1 MTYIKYVHP
10 PIYYT
15 IRSFVRTIFWGGLA
29 TFSIYGAMHLTAS
42 ANDYN
47 PCPINLHSDFTYST
61 SEWYP
66 TMECDMPENVEVD
79 LQGNW
84 WWAS

>member
-1 MTYIKYVHP
+1 MTYIKCTHP

-15 IRSFVRTIFWGGLA
+15 VRTCVRFVFWGSIATLA
-29 TFSIYGAMHLTAS
+29 IWAVMLIGVK
-42 ANDYN
+42 ANAYN
-47 PCPINLHSDFTYST
+47 PCPINLHSNFTYST
-61 SEWYP
+61 TEWYP

>member
-1 MTYIKYVHP
+1 MTYMKYTHP

-15 IRSFVRTIFWGGLA
+15 IRTLVRTVFWGGLA
-29 TFSIYGAMHLTAS
+29 TLSIYGLMHWASS
-42 ANDYN
+42 ANAYN
-47 PCPINLHSDFTYST
+47 PCPIKLHSNFTYST
-61 SEWYP
+61 TEWYP